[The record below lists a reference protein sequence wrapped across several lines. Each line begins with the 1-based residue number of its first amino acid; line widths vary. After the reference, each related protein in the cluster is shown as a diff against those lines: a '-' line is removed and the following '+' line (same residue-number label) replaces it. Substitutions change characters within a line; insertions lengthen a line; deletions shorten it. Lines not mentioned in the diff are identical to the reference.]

1 MSNQA
6 HISTSQH
13 SETVLQTNKVLRNT
27 YMLLGLTLAFS
38 AFTAFLSASM
48 NLPHPGFIIT
58 LVGFYGLLFLV
69 HKTANSGIGLLS
81 VFALTG
87 FMGYTLGPIL
97 GMISAIGPAGDQII
111 MTALG
116 GTALIFFAL
125 SAYVLT
131 TKKDMSFLGGMM
143 MALFVVLIVAFIAN
157 IFLNIPALGLTLSA
171 LFILFSAGAILMQT
185 SAIIHGGERN
195 YVLAT
200 VYLYVSIYNIFVS
213 LLNILMAFGGDE

>member
-1 MSNQA
+1 MNNQA
-6 HISTSQH
+6 HVSTARRGES
-13 SETVLQTNKVLRNT
+13 VIQTNKVLRNT

-48 NLPHPGFIIT
+48 NLPHPGLIIT

-69 HKTANSGIGLLS
+69 HKTSDSAWGLLS
-81 VFALTG
+81 TFALTG

-97 GMISAIGPAGDQII
+97 GMISAIGPQGAEII

-116 GTALIFFAL
+116 GTALIFFSL

-143 MALFVVLIVAFIAN
+143 VAGFFVIIALFIAN
-157 IFLNIPALGLTLSA
+157 LFLNMPILGLALSG

-185 SAIIHGGERN
+185 SAIVRGGERN

-200 VYLYVSIYNIFVS
+200 VTLYVSIYNIFVS